1 METLAPAKSL
11 KTRFLAAMIGGLL
24 VSATGAAMD
33 IGGGSAAA
41 TGYSAAYAP
50 NASPANALALRQS
63 MSDSRLRLV
72 AALRPARPATRPATV
87 AKVFTRP
94 TASSHAGQAVQA
106 VQAAAQVATAE
117 PTTVPAGYGC
127 GPALAYLSSHAAP
140 GFRFECPG
148 YALGHQAMTC
158 QNVAGVCPG
167 GRLIVIHVPC
177 AAAYMNEAY
186 NSWIVEGL
194 RSGSYDPYGYCH

>member
-1 METLAPAKSL
+1 M
-11 KTRFLAAMIGGLL
+11 AAVIGGLL
-24 VSATGAAMD
+24 LSASGAAIDFGGGTAAARSVDAGYVYAAAVPPASALRREVSATHVTPRPSRS
-33 IGGGSAAA
+33 SAAA
-41 TGYSAAYAP
+41 
-50 NASPANALALRQS
+50 
-63 MSDSRLRLV
+63 
-72 AALRPARPATRPATV
+72 RPAIV

-94 TASSHAGQAVQA
+94 TAPAR
-106 VQAAAQVATAE
+106 VQAAQAVRSVEAATI
-117 PTTVPAGYGC
+117 PADYGC
-127 GPALAYLSSHAAP
+127 GPALAYLASHAAP
-140 GFRFECPG
+140 GFRFQCPG

-167 GRLIVIHVPC
+167 GRLIVIHIPC